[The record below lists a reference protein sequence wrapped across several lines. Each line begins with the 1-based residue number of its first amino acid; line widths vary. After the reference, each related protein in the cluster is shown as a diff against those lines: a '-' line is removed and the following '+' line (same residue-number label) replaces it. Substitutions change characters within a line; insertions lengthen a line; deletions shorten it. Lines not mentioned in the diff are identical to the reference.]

1 MDKLETAIRNRMA
14 YANAN
19 AEMFAQNEM
28 SESAEMWQ
36 TIAGVLW
43 SILDEAGS

>member
-1 MDKLETAIRNRMA
+1 MELETAIRNRMEYA
-14 YANAN
+14 KANAK
-19 AEMFAQNEM
+19 MFAENEM
-28 SESAEMWQ
+28 TESAEMWE